1 MTETWP
7 DGVFNVSTKTKPRLN
22 AENIK
27 PKIGSRILNSKEELL
42 SGDLADEINSTIE
55 ERGIVVF
62 PGVHFSDEEQLHLTD
77 TLGGS
82 VAEMQGSEVFKV
94 SLDGNVG
101 GRAAAYLKASL
112 YWHIDGTMHEK
123 PIRAS
128 ILTAVKLSDDG
139 GDTDFANTAA
149 AYEGLD
155 DKTKAEIADMRVVHS
170 FWRSQLFHNPQPT
183 DEELAEWQSFGEA
196 ELPLVCT
203 SASGRKSLVLGNT
216 AHYIK
221 GLDLKE
227 SHRLLHGLRN
237 HATCEAYS
245 YRHVWTL
252 GDTVIWNNRT
262 SLHRATPYDPSSGR
276 LMHRTILQGGEAWE
290 NS

>member
-1 MTETWP
+1 M
-7 DGVFNVSTKTKPRLN
+7 SSKTKPRLN
-22 AENIK
+22 AEQIK
-27 PKIGSRILNSKEELL
+27 PNIGTRILNPKEDLL
-42 SGDLADEINSTIE
+42 SGALADEINDAIE
-55 ERGIVVF
+55 NRAVVIL
-62 PGVHFSDEEQLHLTD
+62 PGVHFTDEEQIAFTD

-94 SLDGNVG
+94 TLDGAVG

-128 ILTAVKLSDDG
+128 ILTAIKLSDDG

-149 AYEGLD
+149 AYDGLD

-170 FWRSQLFHNPQPT
+170 FWRSQLFHTPQPT
-183 DEELAEWQSFGEA
+183 DEDLAEWQSFGEA

-203 SASGRKSLVLGNT
+203 SQSGRKSLVLGNT

-221 GLDLKE
+221 GLDPKE
-227 SHRLLHGLRN
+227 SHRILHSLRN
-237 HATCEAYS
+237 HATREETS
-245 YRHVWTL
+245 YTHKWTL

-262 SLHRATPYDPSSGR
+262 SLHRATPYDPASGR

-290 NS
+290 S

>member
-1 MTETWP
+1 MA
-7 DGVFNVSTKTKPRLN
+7 RLN
-22 AENIK
+22 AEQIK
-27 PKIGSRILNSKEELL
+27 PNIGTRILNSKEELL
-42 SGDLADEINSTIE
+42 SGDLADEINDAIE
-55 ERGIVVF
+55 DRGVVIF
-62 PGVHFSDEEQLHLTD
+62 PGVHFTDEEQLKFTD

-94 SLDGNVG
+94 TLDGQVG
-101 GRAAAYLKASL
+101 GHAAAYLKASL
-112 YWHIDGTMHEK
+112 YWHIDGTMHQQ

-128 ILTAVKLSDDG
+128 ILTAIKLSDEG

-149 AYEGLD
+149 AYAGLD
-155 DKTKAEIADMRVVHS
+155 EKTKAEIADMRVVHS
-170 FWRSQLFHNPQPT
+170 FWRSQLFHTPQPT

-203 SASGRKSLVLGNT
+203 SKTGRKSLVLGNT

-221 GLDLKE
+221 GLDPRE
-227 SHRLLHGLRN
+227 SHRILHGLRN
-237 HATCEAYS
+237 HATSDEYS
-245 YRHVWTL
+245 YTHKWTL

-262 SLHRATPYDPSSGR
+262 SLHRATPYDASSGR

-290 NS
+290 K

>member
-1 MTETWP
+1 M
-7 DGVFNVSTKTKPRLN
+7 SSKTKPQLN
-22 AENIK
+22 AEQIK
-27 PKIGSRILNSKEELL
+27 PNIGTRILNPKEDLL
-42 SGDLADEINSTIE
+42 SGALADEINDAIE
-55 ERGIVVF
+55 NRAVVIL
-62 PGVHFSDEEQLHLTD
+62 PGVHFTDEEQIAFTD

-94 SLDGNVG
+94 TLDGAVG

-128 ILTAVKLSDDG
+128 ILTAIKLSDDG

-149 AYEGLD
+149 AYDGLD

-170 FWRSQLFHNPQPT
+170 FWRSQLFHTPQPT
-183 DEELAEWQSFGEA
+183 DEDLAEWQSFGEA

-203 SASGRKSLVLGNT
+203 SQSGRKSLVLGNT

-221 GLDLKE
+221 GLDPKE
-227 SHRLLHGLRN
+227 SHRILHSLRN
-237 HATCEAYS
+237 HATREETS
-245 YRHVWTL
+245 YTHKWTL

-262 SLHRATPYDPSSGR
+262 SLHRATPYDPASGR

-290 NS
+290 S

>member
-1 MTETWP
+1 
-7 DGVFNVSTKTKPRLN
+7 VSTQTKSRLN
-22 AENIK
+22 AEQIK
-27 PKIGSRILNSKEELL
+27 PNIGTRILNSKEELL
-42 SGDLADEINSTIE
+42 SGELADAINDTIE
-55 ERGIVVF
+55 DRGVVVF
-62 PGVHFSDEEQLHLTD
+62 PGVHFTDEEQLKFTD

-94 SLDGNVG
+94 TLDGEVG
-101 GRAAAYLKASL
+101 GRTAAYLKASL
-112 YWHIDGTMHEK
+112 YWHIDGTMHQK

-128 ILTAVKLSDDG
+128 ILTAIKLSEDG

-149 AYEGLD
+149 AYDGLD

-170 FWRSQLFHNPQPT
+170 FWRSQLFHTPQPT
-183 DEELAEWQSFGEA
+183 DEDLAEWQSFGEA

-203 SASGRKSLVLGNT
+203 AKSGRKSLVLGNT

-221 GLDLKE
+221 GLDPKE
-227 SHRLLHGLRN
+227 SHRILHGLRN
-237 HATCEAYS
+237 HATGDEYS
-245 YRHVWTL
+245 YTHKWTL

-290 NS
+290 S